1 MLPAVEART
10 RIKIRIPIAMTAAHH
25 QLLLNRPES
34 EDPACHDKSTLE
46 HDTMKE
52 LESDDMNREN
62 RDGVDVRCVR
72 FDESRNEIH
81 YDEVDDFDKEEY
93 YYSDSDYKG
102 FEELNSGI
110 VQRFAITN
118 KNSKQQPGSDL
129 DYTTVVNQV
138 YNCCVAS
145 TVTTSADVTDLIET
159 LSYSMR
165 SSFMLRG
172 LEMWSIPGIAEKRRK
187 RKEAQ
192 VRAVVHLQH
201 HLATQ
206 RNPENIR
213 TTSRDLSKPSVLFAQ
228 TMAAADALSLEEEFI
243 IESTTTYTTAAAAQQ
258 RDDDN
263 NDIDRFRRRSLFDKV
278 REKMRRRFSPSRKGR
293 RISL

>member
-1 MLPAVEART
+1 MKDLEGDDNS
-10 RIKIRIPIAMTAAHH
+10 KEIR
-25 QLLLNRPES
+25 
-34 EDPACHDKSTLE
+34 
-46 HDTMKE
+46 
-52 LESDDMNREN
+52 DD
-62 RDGVDVRCVR
+62 VVRCVR
-72 FDESRNEIH
+72 FDENRNEIH
-81 YDEVDDFDKEEY
+81 YDEVDDFDKEDY
-93 YYSDSDYKG
+93 YYSDADYKG

-118 KNSKQQPGSDL
+118 KNNKQPGNDL
-129 DYTTVVNQV
+129 DYTAVVNQV

-243 IESTTTYTTAAAAQQ
+243 IESTTTYTAAAQQ
-258 RDDDN
+258 DN
-263 NDIDRFRRRSLFDKV
+263 DNDIDRFRRRSLFDKV
-278 REKMRRRFSPSRKGR
+278 KEKMRRRFSPSRKGR